1 MKQKLSLILIGGIMM
16 SFLTGC
22 NQVIELTKSEEQI
35 IAEYAADAVLEHFG
49 VFQHTILEEL
59 VVPEEEEEDVE
70 SVPEPIIEP
79 TDEEEPEEG
88 IQVVIPEMEDVSAN
102 ANISIEE
109 FFGIDGL
116 QITYKDY
123 EVVKT
128 YPEDSED
135 ELYFSIDAT
144 EGNNLLILKFDLVNL
159 AGEDYQVNM
168 IPYNMKFKVGIN
180 GEAQRWVLSTML
192 LNDLST
198 YNETVTAGSTVE
210 VVLAREIPEDIT
222 VDSISFM
229 MKNGDST
236 LTKDL
241 K

>member
-22 NQVIELTKSEEQI
+22 NQVIELTESEEQI
-35 IAEYAADAVLEHFG
+35 IVEYAADAVLEHLG
-49 VFQHTILEEL
+49 IFQHTIVEEL
-59 VVPEEEEEDVE
+59 VVPEEEDVE

-79 TDEEEPEEG
+79 TDEEEPKEG

-128 YPEDSED
+128 YPEDSAD
-135 ELYFSIDAT
+135 DIYFSIDAT

-159 AGEDYQVNM
+159 TGEDYQANM
-168 IPYNMKFKVGIN
+168 MPYNMKFKVGIN

-192 LNDLST
+192 LNDLAT
-198 YNETVTAGSTVE
+198 YNEIIPVGSATE
-210 VVLAREIPEDIT
+210 VVLAREISEDIT